1 MTAKTTTRAKHDTM
15 LRIPVSLVDTAS
27 QYKDFITTRD
37 YIRVSHVGY
46 VSYTIDHTIR
56 AQFDKVSN
64 EPTKRL
70 YFSSKPNLT
79 REQFL
84 LGLVMLN
91 RATTDNPTPQQRH
104 ETIKQLLEVN
114 KVLIKSTELK
124 TLVGDVLKS
133 TKRKAAK
140 VKTKRTKNSSSKKIV
155 SKATSKKYIQFT
167 YDPRFQEAVDALK
180 ELKKPKYDA
189 IKRGK
194 LLKYC
199 IEFANNDANEPT
211 VTTWTSNATSVPR
224 GTFKNVL
231 YADLNNVSSL
241 EREIGLVVF
250 YNLFMDSTTGELNK
264 AKMNEVLNE
273 NQ

>member
-1 MTAKTTTRAKHDTM
+1 MTTKTTTRAKHDTM
-15 LRIPVSLVDTAS
+15 LRIPESLVETAS
-27 QYKDFITTRD
+27 LYKDFITTRD

-79 REQFL
+79 HEQFL

-91 RATTDNPTPQQRH
+91 RATTEKATPQQRH

-133 TKRKAAK
+133 TKRKATK
-140 VKTKRTKNSSSKKIV
+140 IKTKRTKNSSTKKIV
-155 SKATSKKYIQFT
+155 STATSKKYIQLT
-167 YDPRFQEAVDALK
+167 YNPLTAEAIEALK
-180 ELKKPKYDA
+180 ELRKRKHSP
-189 IKRGK
+189 ITRGK
-194 LLKYC
+194 LLQYC
-199 IEFANNDANEPT
+199 IDYANDSKNTQE
-211 VTTWTSNATSVPR
+211 VETWSSNATKVKR
-224 GTFKNVL
+224 GTFRNVL
-231 YADLNNVSSL
+231 YADLDNVSQQD
-241 EREIGLVVF
+241 REMGLLAF
-250 YNLFMDSTTGELNK
+250 YHMFIDPETGELNK
-264 AKMNEVLNE
+264 AEMNEVLNE

>member
-1 MTAKTTTRAKHDTM
+1 MTTKTTTRAKHDTM

-27 QYKDFITTRD
+27 QYKDFITTGD

-64 EPTKRL
+64 EPMKRL

-91 RATTDNPTPQQRH
+91 RATTEKPTTQQRH

-124 TLVGDVLKS
+124 TLVSNVVKS
-133 TKRKAAK
+133 TRRKAKGYTKKHGTKK
-140 VKTKRTKNSSSKKIV
+140 VVSS
-155 SKATSKKYIQFT
+155 ATSKKYIQLT
-167 YDPRFQEAVDALK
+167 YNPVTAETIAAYK
-180 ELKKPKYDA
+180 ELKKRKYEP
-189 IKRGK
+189 IVRGK
-194 LLKYC
+194 LLQYC
-199 IEFANNDANEPT
+199 IEYANDSKNTQEIE
-211 VTTWTSNATSVPR
+211 TWISNATKAKIDTSN
-224 GTFKNVL
+224 NVL
-231 YADLNNVSSL
+231 YADLDNVSSL
-241 EREIGLVVF
+241 EREMGLLAF
-250 YNLFMDSTTGELNK
+250 YQMFIDQETGEVNN
-264 AKMNEVLNE
+264 AKLNEVLNE